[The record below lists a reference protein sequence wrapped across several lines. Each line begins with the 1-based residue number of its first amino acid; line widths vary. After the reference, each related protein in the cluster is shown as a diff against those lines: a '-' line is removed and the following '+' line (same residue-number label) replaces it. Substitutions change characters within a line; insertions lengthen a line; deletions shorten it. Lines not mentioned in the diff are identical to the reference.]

1 MRLIVV
7 GSSPAWPNPGSAHA
21 GYLVETPTGRL
32 LVDCGPGVLALLRER
47 EGWPRVDAIAITHTH
62 LDHVGD
68 LVPWVWGRLMGPA
81 PDERPPLWLPPG
93 GRDALGE
100 LLSSDQLDGCFAV
113 QEYAERAPFEAA
125 DATVEPIGVR
135 HYGIPAFGLRVAADG
150 KVVAFSGDTGPTAA
164 LDDLARDADCFVCE
178 ATLPDGTVDEGHLTA
193 AEAVAVAGR
202 AGARRLLL
210 THRPVELAAPAGVDV
225 ARDGLTIE
233 L

>member
-21 GYLVETPTGRL
+21 GYLLETATGRL
-32 LVDCGPGVLALLRER
+32 LVDCGPGVLARLRER

-68 LVPWVWGRLMGPA
+68 LVPWAWGRLMGPA

-93 GRDALGE
+93 GRDALGA
-100 LLSSDQLDGCFAV
+100 LLSADQLEDCFAV
-113 QEYAERAPFEAA
+113 QEYGKRVPFEAA
-125 DATVEPIGVR
+125 GASVEAIRVS
-135 HYGIPAFGLRVAADG
+135 HYSIPAFGLRVSADG
-150 KVVAFSGDTGPTAA
+150 AVVAFSGDTGPTPA
-164 LDDLARDADCFVCE
+164 LDELARDAGCFVCE
-178 ATLPDGTVDEGHLTA
+178 ATLPDGTLDDGHLTA
-193 AEAVAVAGR
+193 AEAIAVTGR

-210 THRPVELAAPAGVDV
+210 THRPVELDAPAGVEV
-225 ARDGLTIE
+225 ARDGLTID